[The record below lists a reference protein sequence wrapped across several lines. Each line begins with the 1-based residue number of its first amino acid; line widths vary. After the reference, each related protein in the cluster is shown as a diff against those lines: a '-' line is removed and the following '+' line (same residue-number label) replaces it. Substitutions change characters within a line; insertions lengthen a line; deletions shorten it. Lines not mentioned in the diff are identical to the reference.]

1 VTTRAT
7 PRSFGR
13 RWVTACV
20 VAEAIGMT
28 ASAGAARGATALVD
42 ADVARAA
49 LLGFLMVVAGGL
61 VEGTA
66 LGVLQAGVLAER
78 LGRRGRRAWVA
89 VTLAL
94 AGLGWAIG
102 SAPATLSAD
111 PGDNGA
117 APPLAAVLAGA
128 AGIGLVLG
136 ALLGAAQAWVLTRR
150 AARPASHPGR
160 WVLGSALG
168 WTVAMT
174 VIFGGAT
181 TAGAGWAW
189 PLVAGYGT
197 VTGALAGLGLGL
209 VTAPFLARL
218 HAPAQDLGPEPLS
231 PRPMGVHGVAP

>member
-1 VTTRAT
+1 MSRAAL
-7 PRSFGR
+7 RSLRG

-28 ASAGAARGATALVD
+28 ASAGAARGAGAIVD

-49 LLGFLMVVAGGL
+49 LLGFLVVVAGGL

-66 LGVLQAGVLAER
+66 LGGLQAGVLAER
-78 LGRRGRRAWVA
+78 LGGRGRRAWLA

-94 AGLGWAIG
+94 AGLGWAAG

-111 PGDNGA
+111 SGDSGA
-117 APPLAAVLAGA
+117 SPPLALILVGA

-136 ALLGAAQAWVLTRR
+136 ALLGTAQAWVLTRR
-150 AARPASHPGR
+150 AARPADHPGR

-181 TAGAGWAW
+181 SAGADWSW
-189 PLVAGYGT
+189 PLVTGYGT
-197 VTGALAGLGLGL
+197 LTGALAGLGLGL
-209 VTAPFLARL
+209 VTAPFLVRLDSRAR
-218 HAPAQDLGPEPLS
+218 DLGPEPGS
-231 PRPMGVHGVAP
+231 PRPVGTGSGSP

>member
-1 VTTRAT
+1 MTRAT
-7 PRSFGR
+7 PRSLRG

-49 LLGFLMVVAGGL
+49 LLGFLVVVAGGL

-78 LGRRGRRAWVA
+78 LGGRGRRAWVA

-111 PGDNGA
+111 PGDGGA
-117 APPLAAVLAGA
+117 SPPLAAILAGA

-136 ALLGAAQAWVLTRR
+136 GLLGAAQAWVMSRR
-150 AARPASHPGR
+150 AARPARHPAR

-197 VTGALAGLGLGL
+197 VTGALAGLGLGV

-218 HAPAQDLGPEPLS
+218 DSPAWDLRPEAGS
-231 PRPMGVHGVAP
+231 PRPMGAGGAAP